1 MKEGPW
7 SWWLSRAFLADQP
20 VDVVLLGDSQMN
32 AAVFQADAFTRKRDL
47 DCVVDRQAIT
57 LAQDLTAPNAS
68 LKAVLN
74 MAMAGGMASDQY
86 LFCKALFPSAP
97 PKLVVLGVGPRCFI
111 DNSLPSASS
120 TEPFQ
125 FFSRYVDL
133 GPLTA
138 LAFSDQFA
146 AAAWQIRHHLPLLVL
161 HDQCCD
167 LLRNTIQKDVVR
179 ITGSLP
185 PTRSVFADRPLKV
198 SGTAANM
205 LHAIY
210 GSAGDAKLGENIIVP
225 VLIPG
230 FYDNTKEYRARYK
243 ELDTPTYRI
252 QQQFFESLLGYLN
265 SIGTRVIV
273 VEMPTSPLN
282 QALLPEQFWSQYKNW
297 ITQQC
302 TKHGALW
309 ADLSNDPAFQK
320 KVFLDTVHLNACG
333 GSLLMHKLATI
344 IDLNSSFRQAASDA
358 SASGPSATLPERLH
372 TAVSDQLSHLRPTKN
387 PI

>member
-1 MKEGPW
+1 MTANLQDRQSAIAPNRATAGQRWPATLCALLLFASANMLAWPFRSSNHKMLTKSEVFSCDYEAMKEGPW

-185 PTRSVFADRPLKV
+185 PTRSVFTDRPLKV

-205 LHAIY
+205 LRAIY
-210 GSAGDAKLGENIIVP
+210 GSAGDAKLGEARRNPDQDRNIEKRQQ
-225 VLIPG
+225 PG
-230 FYDNTKEYRARYK
+230 SVFG
-243 ELDTPTYRI
+243 P
-252 QQQFFESLLGYLN
+252 
-265 SIGTRVIV
+265 
-273 VEMPTSPLN
+273 
-282 QALLPEQFWSQYKNW
+282 
-297 ITQQC
+297 
-302 TKHGALW
+302 
-309 ADLSNDPAFQK
+309 PA
-320 KVFLDTVHLNACG
+320 
-333 GSLLMHKLATI
+333 
-344 IDLNSSFRQAASDA
+344 
-358 SASGPSATLPERLH
+358 
-372 TAVSDQLSHLRPTKN
+372 
-387 PI
+387 